1 MMRDIQATE
10 TMMNKVPAVTLVF
23 WLIKILST
31 TAGETGA
38 DFLIFKL
45 HVGLPV
51 TTLIMGALLIMVMVI
66 QLRKIRYE
74 PWAYW
79 LCVVQV
85 SIFGTLVTDSLVDTY
100 GMELT
105 TTTVFFSIALGLT
118 FALWYACERSLSIRH
133 IYRGRREYFYWLAI
147 LMTFALGTAAGDWVA
162 EEMRLG
168 YAVSALLFL
177 GAIGLVG
184 VAHYVFKLNVVPSFW
199 MAYILTR
206 PFGASCGDW
215 LSQSANKGGLGLGVV
230 NTSEV
235 FAVIIVALV
244 AWLTWRQ
251 HKIDRVV
258 QPAASPYRD

>member
-1 MMRDIQATE
+1 MHAAQAE
-10 TMMNKVPAVTLVF
+10 EIALNKVPAVTLVF

-31 TAGETGA
+31 TVGETGA
-38 DFLIFKL
+38 DFLTFKL
-45 HVGLPV
+45 HIGLPV
-51 TTLIMGALLIMVMVI
+51 TTLIMGALLLLAMAL
-66 QLRKIRYE
+66 QLRRARYE

-85 SIFGTLVTDSLVDTY
+85 SIFGTLLTDSLVDTY
-100 GMELT
+100 GVALT
-105 TTTVFFSIALGLT
+105 TTTAFFSVALALT
-118 FALWYACERSLSIRH
+118 FGLWYACERSLSIRT

-177 GAIGLVG
+177 AAIGLVG
-184 VAHYVFKLNVVPSFW
+184 VAHYLFKLASVPSFW

-215 LSQSANKGGLGLGVV
+215 LSHSVAKGGLGLGVV
-230 NTSEV
+230 GTSEV
-235 FAVIIVALV
+235 FTVIIVGLV
-244 AWLTWRQ
+244 ALLTWQQ
-251 HKIDRVV
+251 HRAPLAITPR
-258 QPAASPYRD
+258 

>member
-1 MMRDIQATE
+1 MHDAQVAGAAL
-10 TMMNKVPAVTLVF
+10 NKVPAVTLVF

-31 TAGETGA
+31 TVGETGA

-51 TTLIMGALLIMVMVI
+51 TTLLMGALLLLVMTL
-66 QLRKIRYE
+66 QLRRTQYE

-100 GMELT
+100 GVALT
-105 TTTVFFSIALGLT
+105 TTTLFFSVALGLT
-118 FALWYACERSLSIRH
+118 FVLWYASERSLSIRT

-177 GAIGLVG
+177 AAIGLVG
-184 VAHYVFKLNVVPSFW
+184 VAHYVFKLGAVVSFW
-199 MAYILTR
+199 LAYILTR

-215 LSQSANKGGLGLGVV
+215 LSHSVAKGGLGLGVV
-230 NTSEV
+230 GTSEV

-244 AWLTWRQ
+244 VLLTWQQRALARPRMRPVAV
-251 HKIDRVV
+251 HRN
-258 QPAASPYRD
+258 

>member
-1 MMRDIQATE
+1 MHAAQAE
-10 TMMNKVPAVTLVF
+10 EIALNKVPAVTLVF

-51 TTLIMGALLIMVMVI
+51 TTLIMGALLLLVMAV
-66 QLRKIRYE
+66 QLRRAQYE

-85 SIFGTLVTDSLVDTY
+85 SIFGTLLTDSLVDTY
-100 GMELT
+100 GVALT
-105 TTTVFFSIALGLT
+105 STTVFFSVALALT
-118 FALWYACERSLSIRH
+118 FALWYACERSLSIRT

-177 GAIGLVG
+177 AAIGLVG
-184 VAHYVFKLNVVPSFW
+184 VAHYLFKLGAVPSFW

-215 LSQSANKGGLGLGVV
+215 LSHSVAKGGLGLGVV
-230 NTSEV
+230 GTSEV
-235 FAVIIVALV
+235 FAVVIVGLVAL
-244 AWLTWRQ
+244 LTWQQR
-251 HKIDRVV
+251 R
-258 QPAASPYRD
+258 AALSATRR

>member
-1 MMRDIQATE
+1 MHAAHAVE
-10 TMMNKVPAVTLVF
+10 PALNKVPAVTLVF
-23 WLIKILST
+23 WLIKIMST
-31 TAGETGA
+31 TVGETGA

-51 TTLIMGALLIMVMVI
+51 TTLIMGALLLLVMAV
-66 QLRKIRYE
+66 QLRRAQYE

-85 SIFGTLVTDSLVDTY
+85 SIFGTLLTDSLVDTY
-100 GMELT
+100 GVALT
-105 TTTVFFSIALGLT
+105 STTVFFSVALALT
-118 FALWYACERSLSIRH
+118 FALWYACERSLSIRT

-177 GAIGLVG
+177 AAIGLVG
-184 VAHYVFKLNVVPSFW
+184 VAHYLFKLGAVPSFW

-215 LSQSANKGGLGLGVV
+215 LSHSVAKGGLGLGVV
-230 NTSEV
+230 GTSEV
-235 FAVIIVALV
+235 FAVIIVGLV
-244 AWLTWRQ
+244 ALLTWQQR
-251 HKIDRVV
+251 R
-258 QPAASPYRD
+258 AALSATRR

>member
-1 MMRDIQATE
+1 MRDTPIEGALL
-10 TMMNKVPAVTLVF
+10 NKVPAVTLVF

-31 TAGETGA
+31 TVGETGA

-51 TTLIMGALLIMVMVI
+51 TTLIMGALLLLIMAL
-66 QLRKIRYE
+66 QLRSARYE

-85 SIFGTLVTDSLVDTY
+85 SIFGTLLTDSLVDTY
-100 GMELT
+100 GVALL
-105 TTTVFFSIALGLT
+105 TTTVFFSVALALT
-118 FALWYACERSLSIRH
+118 FALWYACERSLSIRA
-133 IYRGRREYFYWLAI
+133 IYPGRREYFYWLAI

-177 GAIGLVG
+177 AAIGLVG
-184 VAHYVFKLNVVPSFW
+184 VAHYLFKLGSVPSFW

-215 LSQSANKGGLGLGVV
+215 LSHSVAKGGLGLGVV
-230 NTSEV
+230 GTSEV
-235 FAVIIVALV
+235 FAVIIIGLVAL
-244 AWLTWRQ
+244 LTWQQRST
-251 HKIDRVV
+251 
-258 QPAASPYRD
+258 PLSAARR

>member
-1 MMRDIQATE
+1 MHAAHAVE
-10 TMMNKVPAVTLVF
+10 PALNKVPAVTLVF

-31 TAGETGA
+31 TVGETGA

-51 TTLIMGALLIMVMVI
+51 TTLIMGALLLLVMAM
-66 QLRKIRYE
+66 QLRRAQYE

-85 SIFGTLVTDSLVDTY
+85 SIFGTLLTDSLVDTY
-100 GMELT
+100 GVALT
-105 TTTVFFSIALGLT
+105 STTVFFSVALALA
-118 FALWYACERSLSIRH
+118 FALWYACERSLSIRT

-177 GAIGLVG
+177 AAIGLVG
-184 VAHYVFKLNVVPSFW
+184 VAHYLFKLGAVPSFW

-215 LSQSANKGGLGLGVV
+215 LSHSVAKGGLGLGVV
-230 NTSEV
+230 GTSEV
-235 FAVIIVALV
+235 FAVVIVGLVAL
-244 AWLTWRQ
+244 LTWQQR
-251 HKIDRVV
+251 R
-258 QPAASPYRD
+258 AALSAARC